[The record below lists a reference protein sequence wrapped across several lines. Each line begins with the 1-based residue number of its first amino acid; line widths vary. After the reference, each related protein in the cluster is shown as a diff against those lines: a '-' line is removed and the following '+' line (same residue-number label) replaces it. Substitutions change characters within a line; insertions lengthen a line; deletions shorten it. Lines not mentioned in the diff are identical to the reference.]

1 MSHHLIVPDD
11 YGFVLL
17 AIFGMTVVYFL
28 IGMIFVN
35 VARKK
40 TFTQEFMEKNF
51 ADEHKKAFGAAAPK
65 GGYPDMGYG
74 RYSQRLS
81 YEDWYNFN
89 NAQRVH
95 YNYFEMLPM
104 VVITGLISGL
114 FYPIYAA
121 IAIGAWTVGRIIYS
135 IGYFVGGPNR
145 RVPGAALAA
154 LPTFFLI
161 GSAGYG
167 LTKYTFKL
175 YIIYYY

>member
-95 YNYFEMLPM
+95 YNYLEMLPV

-114 FYPIYAA
+114 FYPICAA
-121 IAIGAWTVGRIIYS
+121 IAIGAWTLGRIVYT
-135 IGYFVGGPNR
+135 IGYVTSGPNL
-145 RVPGAALAA
+145 RVPGAVLALF
-154 LPTFFLI
+154 PTFYLI

-167 LTKYTFKL
+167 LSKYTFKF
-175 YIIYYY
+175 